1 MRTQPESGVQVRE
14 FFAESI
20 PVYANDQSSN
30 TLEPSTMN
38 IAKPFLLRARSHPSL
53 SAVTHH
59 GRTVSYGE
67 LATRILGLAGSLQ
80 RTHGLKPGARV
91 LLCMENRR
99 EFLEGL
105 FACWVA
111 GLCAVPVNAKL
122 HPKEIKPIALDSG
135 ATVLFTSEALVAGL
149 EHELAETVPGC
160 ALLNVDS
167 LEYEVAVQ
175 APPAACAIVQPDDL
189 AWIFY
194 TSGTTGVPKG
204 AMLSHRNL
212 MTMCLQYCT
221 DIDQVLAGQTMLHMA
236 PLSHGSGLYALP
248 HLFAGGHQVIEDAFT
263 TDRVFEA
270 FQRFPAVSMFAA
282 PTMLSRLVRSVNGLS
297 NPAGNLLTIHY
308 GGGPMYVS
316 DLLKT
321 LDLFGPKLY
330 QVYGQGESPMTITG
344 LSKQDHEG
352 PRDATHLARLASCGT
367 ARTGVEVRVVDENG
381 RDVSHGELGEVITR
395 SDTRMLGYWNNPKA
409 TDATIREGWLW
420 TGDIGTMDEL
430 GYLTLRDRS
439 KDMIIRGGSNIYPRE
454 IEEVLLR
461 HPGIVEVS
469 VIGREHA
476 DLGEEP
482 IAFVVTKQD
491 HPVTSE
497 EMDMLCLENMARF
510 KRPREYVFM
519 DSLPKNN
526 YGKILKTELRK
537 TLKEQDK
544 A

>member
-1 MRTQPESGVQVRE
+1 
-14 FFAESI
+14 
-20 PVYANDQSSN
+20 
-30 TLEPSTMN
+30 MN
-38 IAKPFLLRARSHPSL
+38 IAKPFLLRARSHPHL
-53 SAVTHH
+53 SAVTHR

-80 RTHGLKPGARV
+80 QTRGLQPGDRV

-99 EFLEGL
+99 EFLEVL

-122 HPKEIKPIALDSG
+122 HPKEVKPIALDSG
-135 ATVLFTSEALVAGL
+135 ATVLFTSEALYAGL
-149 EHELAETVPGC
+149 ADALAEAVPGC
-160 ALLNVDS
+160 TLLNVDS
-167 LEYEVAVQ
+167 LEYEVDVQ
-175 APPAACAIVQPDDL
+175 TPPARCASVPPEAL

-212 MTMCLQYCT
+212 MMMCVQYCT
-221 DIDQVLAGQTMLHMA
+221 DIDQVIAGQTMLHMA

-263 TDRVFEA
+263 TELVFEA
-270 FQRFPAVSMFAA
+270 FKRFPAVSMFAA
-282 PTMLSRLVRSVNGLS
+282 PTMLSRLVRSANGLS
-297 NPAGNLLTIHY
+297 HPAGNLLTIHY

-321 LDLFGPKLY
+321 LDLFGPRLY

-344 LSKQDHEG
+344 LAKKDHEG
-352 PRDATHLARLASCGT
+352 PRDAAHLARLASCGT

-381 RDVSHGELGEVITR
+381 KDVPSGELGEVITR

-409 TDATIREGWLW
+409 TDAAIREGWLW
-420 TGDIGTMDEL
+420 TGDIGTMDAL

-469 VIGREHA
+469 VIGREHE

-482 IAFVVTKQD
+482 IAFVVTRPE

-497 EMDMLCLENMARF
+497 EMDTLCLENMAMF
-510 KRPREYVFM
+510 KRPREYVFV

-537 TLKEQDK
+537 TLKGSVN
-544 A
+544 

>member
-1 MRTQPESGVQVRE
+1 
-14 FFAESI
+14 
-20 PVYANDQSSN
+20 
-30 TLEPSTMN
+30 MN
-38 IAKPFLLRARSHPSL
+38 IANPFLLRARSHPYL

-67 LATRILGLAGSLQ
+67 LATRVLGLAGSLQ
-80 RTHGLKPGARV
+80 QTRGLKPGARV

-99 EFLEGL
+99 EFLEVL

-122 HPKEIKPIALDSG
+122 HPKEIKPIAEDCG
-135 ATVLFTSEALVAGL
+135 AALLFTTASLYAGLAHEISQTDPNCALV
-149 EHELAETVPGC
+149 
-160 ALLNVDS
+160 NVDNAQ
-167 LEYEVAVQ
+167 YETDVQ
-175 APPAACAIVQPDDL
+175 APPTACASVRPDDL

-212 MTMCLQYCT
+212 MMMCLQYCA
-221 DIDQVLAGQTMLHMA
+221 DIDQVTAGQTMLHIA

-248 HLFAGGHQVIEDAFT
+248 HLFAGGHQAIEDAFT
-263 TDRVFEA
+263 TDVVFES
-270 FQRFPAVSMFAA
+270 FKRYPAVSMFAA
-282 PTMLSRLVRSVNGLS
+282 PTMLSRLVRSSSGIS

-321 LDLFGPKLY
+321 LELFGPKLY
-330 QVYGQGESPMTITG
+330 QVYGQGESPMTIAG
-344 LSKQDHEG
+344 LSKQDHVG
-352 PRDATHLARLASCGT
+352 TLDAAHLARLASCGT
-367 ARTGVEVRVVDENG
+367 ARTGVEMRVVDEHG
-381 RDVSHGELGEVITR
+381 MDVPHGELGEVITR

-409 TDATIREGWLW
+409 TEAAIRDGWLW

-439 KDMIIRGGSNIYPRE
+439 KDLIIRGGSNIYPRE

-469 VIGREHA
+469 VIGREHE

-482 IAFVVTKQD
+482 IAFVVTRPD
-491 HPVTSE
+491 HPVTSD
-497 EMDMLCLENMARF
+497 EMDALCLDNMARF
-510 KRPREYVFM
+510 KRPREYIFM

-526 YGKILKTELRK
+526 YGKILKTELRNLKK
-537 TLKEQDK
+537 TPK
-544 A
+544 

>member
-1 MRTQPESGVQVRE
+1 MCL
-14 FFAESI
+14 FESI
-20 PVYANDQSSN
+20 PVYAWHQPSN
-30 TLEPSTMN
+30 TLEHCVMN
-38 IAKPFLLRARSHPSL
+38 IAKPFLLRALSHPQL
-53 SAVTHH
+53 SAITHR
-59 GRTVSYGE
+59 GRTLSYGQ
-67 LATRILGLAGSLQ
+67 LAQRILGLAGALQ
-80 RTHGLKPGARV
+80 QTYQVKPGDRV
-91 LLCMENRR
+91 LIVMENRR
-99 EFLEGL
+99 EFLEVL

-122 HPKEIKPIALDSG
+122 HPKEVKPIALDSG
-135 ATVLFTSEALVAGL
+135 ATVLFTSETLYAGL
-149 EHELAETVPGC
+149 AQELAEVVPGC
-160 ALLNVDS
+160 TLLNVDS
-167 LEYEVAVQ
+167 VAYELDVQ
-175 APPAACAIVQPDDL
+175 TPPVTCANVQPDDL

-212 MTMCLQYCT
+212 MMMCLQYCT
-221 DIDQVLAGQTMLHMA
+221 DIDQVLAGQTMLHVA

-263 TDRVFEA
+263 TDIVFES

-282 PTMLSRLVRSVNGLS
+282 PTMLSRLVRSSNGLS
-297 NPAGNLLTIHY
+297 DPAGNLLTIHY

-316 DLLKT
+316 DLLQT

-344 LSKQDHEG
+344 LSKKEHEG
-352 PRDATHLARLASCGT
+352 PRDAAHLAKLASCGT
-367 ARTGVEVRVVDENG
+367 ARTGVEVRIVDEHG
-381 RDVSHGELGEVITR
+381 QDVASGELGEVITR

-409 TDATIREGWLW
+409 TSAAIRDGWLW
-420 TGDIGTMDEL
+420 TGDIGTMDDL

-461 HPGIVEVS
+461 HPAIVEVS
-469 VIGREHA
+469 VVGREHA

-482 IAFVVTKQD
+482 IAFVVTKPGQQ
-491 HPVTSE
+491 VTSDD
-497 EMDMLCLENMARF
+497 MDALCLENMARF
-510 KRPREYVFM
+510 KRPREYIFM

-537 TLKEQDK
+537 VKTGEQK
-544 A
+544 